1 MLIAFFSDKYRH
13 RSGFILLAVGV
24 CILGVSLTAFAS
36 NNEVRYFGMSMNLL
50 IARFLLSAL
59 RCFPDQRGQL
69 RRHPHDSRIC
79 ESVDVGII
87 IRAHPIRRA
96 PTMWY
101 LTVKGQSLPLVT
113 RNSEFNVLLDLC
125 RLP

>member
-36 NNEVRYFGMSMNLL
+36 NNEVRYFGMSMNLI

-59 RCFPDQRGQL
+59 RCFPDQCGQL
-69 RRHPHDSRIC
+69 RRHPYDSRIC
-79 ESVDVGII
+79 ESVDVRII
-87 IRAHPIRRA
+87 ICAHHIRRA

-101 LTVKGQSLPLVT
+101 PTVKGQSLPLVT